1 MFLYFQALRL
11 EETVPDVQNSSQK
24 KASPK
29 RAAKIPSPAKKSP
42 STKAKTPSPKHQKS
56 PSAPS
61 KVPATPKTP
70 ASARRAST
78 SAVEAAS
85 DMSLTETPRVQGR
98 FSVSRISTPSPV
110 QDQEEKSE
118 VQSTV
123 VEDMPQKCET
133 PKIPLRRKS
142 MKSSARK
149 TPKSAI
155 KSALDVI
162 RSRRSGAS
170 RANLKGERFNLVIFM
185 LSCFK
190 VLIFN

>member
-70 ASARRAST
+70 TSARRAST

-123 VEDMPQKCET
+123 VEDMPQKCKT

-149 TPKSAI
+149 THKSAI

-170 RANLKGERFNLVIFM
+170 WANLKGERFNLVIFM